1 MKPARLSGSNRDRLV
16 SSTLAIAAV
25 TTLLGALP
33 LSAAPVHLRCNYQD
47 RPLGIDTVQPR
58 LSWQSNSTEKNWKQ
72 TAYRLIVAS
81 SPNLALAG
89 KGDVWDSGKQDSA
102 VSVDIP
108 YSGPALQS
116 RHRYFWSVQVW
127 DARGRTTSPVQA
139 AWWEMGMLQ
148 PSDWIAQWITGRD
161 HATEEAE
168 HLHWLWVDGDD
179 ALKVTPRAVAT
190 FRYTLDVE
198 GKPQRALLSAAA
210 HGDFA
215 VTVNGRATGG
225 KKEWTAFDV
234 EDIADQLH
242 PGKNEVA
249 IVVTAPA
256 PPGRPG
262 QPAASTT
269 GITVKAGL
277 AVMISLTGQDG
288 TTRHLYSGDKNSP
301 EQWQATSAKTA
312 DKTSAWKPAQ
322 VVAVLDDPSMGVHPG
337 LPPQPGSLLRRSFAV
352 AKPVKQARLYVTA
365 AGSYRMSI
373 NGTRVADT
381 ALTPDFTDYRKRV
394 LYQAYD
400 VTSML
405 TRGENAI
412 GAILGDGWYASP
424 LAWNGTRLFPAP
436 VRLLAQLE
444 VTYTDGTQATI
455 ATSPDWK
462 TADSPILNSDI
473 YAGEM
478 YDARLEQ
485 RGWDTASFDT
495 SKWAPV
501 VPVKAPEGAVTAQIG
516 QPVHLASTMQPKSVH
531 QLPNG
536 DSVFDMGQ
544 NMVGWT
550 SLHVTGPAGAK
561 VRLRF
566 AERLNPDG
574 SIYTEN
580 LRNADAEDIYTLRG
594 GGPEVFAPHFTF
606 HGFQYV
612 QVSGLPAKPTLAT
625 LTGDVLHSLDTEP
638 TGRLDTSSSLLN
650 RMWKLGVWGQRGNF
664 FSIPTDC
671 PQRDERLGWMGDAGV
686 FWRTGAYNFDI
697 AAFTQKFMQDI
708 VDAQSPK
715 GAFSNVSP
723 DMLQVAFG
731 DSPGAPGWGD
741 AGVIVPYTAWLQYG
755 DRGLLEKSWPAMER
769 WMDFIE
775 TSNPNFLRE
784 KEVGANFG
792 DWLAPDQGTS
802 KTLVGTAYW
811 AIVAGMMRDMAKATG
826 HDETKYTALY
836 DHIRDAYAKAYL
848 GPGGSVTGETQTSYL
863 LTLYAGLAPE
873 SSRPMITEKLVANIK
888 AHDGHLTTGFLGTP
902 FLLFALSDNNRT
914 DAAYD
919 LLMQETYPSWG
930 YMIAKGATTWWERWN
945 GDSGDPAM
953 NSYNHY
959 SFGSVVAWI
968 YRDTIGIDTLSPGFQ
983 HLVVKPHYTSKLTFA
998 KGEYDSVYGTV
1009 KSGWTRTS
1017 SGTYH
1022 LSLTVPANVTATV
1035 YPDGESGTAV
1045 EVGSGTYE
1053 FNSKARSQEPLK

>member
-1 MKPARLSGSNRDRLV
+1 MK
-16 SSTLAIAAV
+16 LAGR
-25 TTLLGALP
+25 TTLKRE
-33 LSAAPVHLRCNYQD
+33 LSLLAATFLAAIFAASPIAAAPVHLRCNYQD
-47 RPLGIDTVQPR
+47 QPLGIDTPQPR
-58 LSWQSNSTEKNWKQ
+58 LSWQSDSVEKNWSQ
-72 TAYRLIVAS
+72 AAYRLVVATRAD
-81 SPNLALAG
+81 LALAG
-89 KGDVWDSGKQDSA
+89 KGDVWDSGKQNS
-102 VSVDIP
+102 VGSVDIP
-108 YSGPALQS
+108 YGGPALAARQ
-116 RHRYFWSVQVW
+116 RYFWSVKVW
-127 DARGRTTSPVQA
+127 DDKGRMTAPVKA
-139 AWWEMGMLQ
+139 ASWEMGMLQ
-148 PSDWIAQWITGRD
+148 SSDWTAQWITGKNQGMD
-161 HATEEAE
+161 EAQG
-168 HLHWLWVDGDD
+168 LHWLWVAGDD

-190 FRYTLDVE
+190 FRYSLTIDQ
-198 GKPQRALLSAAA
+198 KPLRALLSAAA

-215 VTVNGRATGG
+215 VAVNGHATGG

-242 PGKNEVA
+242 TGKNE
-249 IVVTAPA
+249 IVILVTAPA

-262 QPAASTT
+262 QPVASNSAK
-269 GITVKAGL
+269 TVVAGL
-277 AVMISLTGQDG
+277 AAMISVTAPDG
-288 TTRHLYSGDKNSP
+288 TTQKIYSGDASSTD
-301 EQWQATSAKTA
+301 QWQASRDNTA
-312 DKTSAWKPAQ
+312 DWKPAQ
-322 VVAVLDDPSMGVHPG
+322 VVAMLDDSRMGTHPG
-337 LPPQPGSLLRRSFAV
+337 LPPQSAQLLRYGFAV

-373 NGTRVADT
+373 NGRRVGDT
-381 ALTPDFTDYRKRV
+381 ALTPDFTDYRKRL
-394 LYQAYD
+394 LYQTYD
-400 VTSML
+400 VTAML
-405 TRGENAI
+405 TRGSNAI
-412 GAILGDGWYASP
+412 GAVLGDGWYASP

-444 VTYTDGTQATI
+444 VTYADGTRETV
-455 ATSPDWK
+455 ATSPAWK
-462 TADSPILNSDI
+462 SATSPILNSDI

-485 RGWDTASFDT
+485 HGWDLATFKDT
-495 SKWAPV
+495 KWDAA
-501 VPVKAPEGAVTAQIG
+501 VPVAPPPGAVTAQIG
-516 QPVHLASTMQPKSVH
+516 QPVHLASTMQPKSVK
-531 QLPNG
+531 QLANG

-550 SLHVTGPAGAK
+550 SLHVNGPAGTK
-561 VRLRF
+561 VKLRF

-594 GGPEVFAPHFTF
+594 GGPEVFSPHFTF

-612 QVSGLPAKPTLAT
+612 QVSGLPSKPTLAT
-625 LTGDVLHSLDTEP
+625 LTGEVLHSLDTEP
-638 TGRLDTSSSLLN
+638 SGRLDTSSTLLN

-664 FSIPTDC
+664 LSIPTDC

-697 AAFTQKFMQDI
+697 AAFTQKFMQDV
-708 VDAQSPK
+708 VDAQSPN

-723 DMLQVAFG
+723 DMLGTAFG
-731 DSPGAPGWGD
+731 DAPGAPGWGD
-741 AGVIVPYTAWLQYG
+741 AGIIVPYTAWLQYG
-755 DRGLLEKSWPAMER
+755 DRGVVEKSWPAMER
-769 WMDFIE
+769 WMDFIA
-775 TSNPNFLRE
+775 TNNPNFLRE
-784 KEVGANFG
+784 KGVGPNFG

-826 HDETKYTALY
+826 HDDSKYAALY
-836 DHIRDAYAKAYL
+836 DHIREAYAKAYL
-848 GPGGSVTGETQTSYL
+848 GADGSVAGETQTSYL

-873 SSRPMITEKLVANIK
+873 SSRAAITDKLVANIK

-914 DAAYD
+914 DIAYD

-968 YRDTIGIDTLSPGFQ
+968 YRDTVGIDTAAPGFQ
-983 HLVVKPHYTSKLTFA
+983 HLVIKPHYTSRLTYA
-998 KGEYDSVYGTV
+998 RGEYDSVYGTV
-1009 KSGWTRTS
+1009 KSGWTKTPD
-1017 SGTYH
+1017 GAYQLKIT
-1022 LSLTVPANVTATV
+1022 LPANTSATV
-1035 YPDGESGTAV
+1035 YPDGEAGRKV
-1045 EVGSGTYE
+1045 EIGSGTTE
-1053 FNSKARSQEPLK
+1053 FSFAGR